1 MPTSLQI
8 AFLQG
13 TSESED
19 QTIDTRAGSDCIDVD
34 EITNYTPNIDCDV
47 YCSCMCRD
55 DLAED
60 AALNYADLVMNY
72 SGGATSGKAGK
83 GGKSGKNGRR
93 ERELSSSSGK
103 GKGGKGYDS
112 GNRFAD
118 AALVAIMA
126 RANDVAYGQC
136 ACSPCEAPVI
146 DNYAPSAGDTEEVIV
161 IMPNPVTPSPTSLVT
176 EAKVVVPVTPAPTP
190 KPSFSPTKSPTEQ
203 PTFNPTKSPTKKPT
217 PVSIL
222 IHILC
227 RFCDD
232 FRGEIGPSSHISNK
246 ILFFLPCLTGTNPPA
261 ISRAHQEAEPC
272 SYSGKCITLSLA
284 PFGMRFSD
292 TKSRIFSHIL
302 LQFSLDNCLVGA
314 NPAPLECANAP
325 TNK

>member
-1 MPTSLQI
+1 MVFCPILSEITI
-8 AFLQG
+8 LQG

-19 QTIDTRAGSDCIDVD
+19 QTIDSRADSDCIDVD
-34 EITNYTPNIDCDV
+34 DITNYTPDIDCDV

-72 SGGATSGKAGK
+72 SGGGTSGGKAGK

-93 ERELSSSSGK
+93 ERELS

-176 EAKVVVPVTPAPTP
+176 EAKVVPVTPAPTP
-190 KPSFSPTKSPTEQ
+190 KPSFSPTKSPTER
-203 PTFNPTKSPTKKPT
+203 PTFNPTKFPTKKPT

-222 IHILC
+222 DPYLV
-227 RFCDD
+227 
-232 FRGEIGPSSHISNK
+232 S
-246 ILFFLPCLTGTNPPA
+246 FLW
-261 ISRAHQEAEPC
+261 
-272 SYSGKCITLSLA
+272 
-284 PFGMRFSD
+284 
-292 TKSRIFSHIL
+292 KSW
-302 LQFSLDNCLVGA
+302 A
-314 NPAPLECANAP
+314 
-325 TNK
+325 

>member
-1 MPTSLQI
+1 MPISLQI

-13 TSESED
+13 TSEPED
-19 QTIDTRAGSDCIDVD
+19 QAIDTRADFDCIDVD

-60 AALNYADLVMNY
+60 AALNYADLVINY
-72 SGGATSGKAGK
+72 SGGATSGGKAGK

-126 RANDVAYGQC
+126 RANDVAYSQC

-190 KPSFSPTKSPTEQ
+190 KPSFNPTKSPTEQ

-246 ILFFLPCLTGTNPPA
+246 ILFFLPVLQAPTPQPSPGPTKKPSPVPTPVSA
-261 ISRAHQEAEPC
+261 
-272 SYSGKCITLSLA
+272 LLFSLA
-284 PFGMRFSD
+284 PLGMSFLD

-302 LQFSLDNCLVGA
+302 LQFSLHVL
-314 NPAPLECANAP
+314 
-325 TNK
+325 

>member
-1 MPTSLQI
+1 
-8 AFLQG
+8 
-13 TSESED
+13 
-19 QTIDTRAGSDCIDVD
+19 
-34 EITNYTPNIDCDV
+34 
-47 YCSCMCRD
+47 MCRD

-72 SGGATSGKAGK
+72 SGGGTSGGK

-93 ERELSSSSGK
+93 ERELS

-176 EAKVVVPVTPAPTP
+176 EAKVVPVTPAPTP
-190 KPSFSPTKSPTEQ
+190 KPSFSPTKSPTER
-203 PTFNPTKSPTKKPT
+203 PTFNPTKFPTKKPT

-222 IHILC
+222 IRILC

-232 FRGEIGPSSHISNK
+232 LRGKIGPSCHISNK
-246 ILFFLPCLTGTNPPA
+246 TLFLPCLTGTNTPA
-261 ISRAHQEAEPC
+261 FSRTHQEAEPC

-284 PFGMRFSD
+284 PFGMRDFQ
-292 TKSRIFSHIL
+292 TEREGFSHTIHL
-302 LQFSLDNCLVGA
+302 NFLFTIVL
-314 NPAPLECANAP
+314 
-325 TNK
+325 